1 MADILRS
8 WQCMNV
14 RCNRAFDAWEP
25 NPECP
30 ACKCVRVNWI
40 PGGGHLGGTAKAG
53 DAELRAL
60 ADIFK
65 LNDMHSAEE
74 GRGAKKV
81 SLPPPAAP
89 NSGPVHTFAGG
100 FSAAINPAA
109 GAQCVPTSNKID
121 YKIKATPGNSLP
133 PSKIW
138 GGGPTPVIEASH
150 KGRA

>member
-1 MADILRS
+1 MRVS
-8 WQCMNV
+8 W
-14 RCNRAFDAWEP
+14 RP
-25 NPECP
+25 N
-30 ACKCVRVNWI
+30 
-40 PGGGHLGGTAKAG
+40 GGHIAGVAKSG

-65 LNDMHSAEE
+65 MNDMHSAEE

-81 SLPPPAAP
+81 RLPDAPPP
-89 NSGPVHTFAGG
+89 NQGPVHTFAGG
-100 FSAAINPAA
+100 FSAAINPAL

-121 YKIKATPGNSLP
+121 YKVKATPGNALA

-138 GGGPTPVIEASH
+138 GGGPTPVIEASY